1 MTAFNRHCEIKSR
14 ELPIEMNRRK
24 TGLTKFALSA
34 LHYSGAGGVLSP
46 LTRGV
51 GVIFTLHRV
60 CPTRDGDFGPNR
72 ILEVTPEFLEDTIE
86 LVRQRGFDVVSLDEA
101 HYRLTEGDFDRP
113 FACFTFDDGY
123 RDNRE
128 YAYPIFRRHGLP
140 MAIYIPTDFPD
151 GRGEP
156 WWITLENVLASITA
170 LDINIDGRIRHF
182 ELDSVEQKDRA
193 YERLYWWLRSI
204 PEVEARQ
211 TVAELAEMHGVANPD
226 LCHQLIMDWDEIRD
240 LATDPLVT
248 FGAHTR
254 RHLALA
260 KLPHGAAALEIAES
274 VSRLESELGRPITH
288 FSYPYGDE
296 DSAGQREFAMVRE
309 LGLKTAVT
317 TRKGLLHEMHSRELT
332 ALPRVSLNG
341 DYQHTRYV
349 KALLSGAPF
358 AFWNLAR
365 RLQFKPAA

>member
-1 MTAFNRHCEIKSR
+1 MPKLKSL

-24 TGLTKFALSA
+24 TGLTKLALST
-34 LHYSGAGGVLSP
+34 LHYSGASGLLSP
-46 LTRGV
+46 LTRGI

-60 CPTRDGDFGPNR
+60 RPEGSAAFGPNR
-72 ILEVTPEFLEDTIE
+72 ILEVTPEFLEATIE
-86 LVRQRGFDVVSLDEA
+86 LVRQRGFDVISLDQA
-101 HYRLTEGDFDRP
+101 HSRLTEGDFDQP

-128 YAYPIFRRHGLP
+128 YAYPIFRRHDLP
-140 MAIYIPTDFPD
+140 FAIYIPTDYPD
-151 GRGEP
+151 GTGDL
-156 WWITLENVLASITA
+156 WWITLESILAAVNA
-170 LDINIDGRIRHF
+170 LDLNVDGRMCHF
-182 ELDSVEQKDRA
+182 DLESTEQKDRA
-193 YERLYWWLRSI
+193 YERLYWWLRSL
-204 PEVEARQ
+204 PEMDARQ
-211 TVAELAEMHGVANPD
+211 LVNELAQAHGVANAD
-226 LCHQLIMDWDEIRD
+226 LCRELIMSWDEIRD

-260 KLPHGAAALEIAES
+260 KLPNGGAVLEIAES
-274 VSRLESELGRPITH
+274 VARLEAELGRPVGH

-296 DSAGQREFAMVRE
+296 SSAGSREFAMVRE

-317 TRKGLLHEMHSRELT
+317 TRKGLLHETHARQLT
-332 ALPRVSLNG
+332 GLPRVSLNG
-341 DYQHTRYV
+341 DYQQIRYV

-365 RLQFKPAA
+365 RLQLRPAA